1 MNPNFQA
8 LNKFNGHQGPVY
20 SIYTQGN
27 LLYSVSSDY
36 SLKIWDILNQKIKKS
51 FKLNALAY
59 SIYVD
64 QNNNILLGLNN
75 GNIQVIKNDHSIKT
89 IRTNE
94 PIAFFS
100 FSESQN
106 ENEIFVGSSNGK
118 LFILNSKDYTIKS
131 HINLNCGKIRKQ
143 FIRRDLL
150 YLACQNGFIYKIN
163 TSTKEI
169 INFINQH
176 ENGVNS
182 ICLEANNENIL
193 YSGGKD
199 ALLKAFDISLNQT
212 IKVIPAHNYAIYDI
226 IQLNES
232 IIVSCS
238 RDKTIKVWDKKTMTI
253 ISRLDFKSQGHNHSV
268 NNIIKYK
275 NDMFFSCS
283 DDGTI
288 ILWKC

>member
-150 YLACQNGFIYKIN
+150 YLACQNGFIYKIS

>member
-1 MNPNFQA
+1 MNPNFKA
-8 LNKFNGHQGPVY
+8 LNKFKGHQGPVY

-36 SLKIWDILNQKIKKS
+36 SLKIWDVLNQEIKKS

-59 SIYVD
+59 SIYLD
-64 QNNNILLGLNN
+64 HNNNILLGLNN
-75 GNIQVIKNDHSIKT
+75 GNIQVIKKDNSIQT

-94 PIAFFS
+94 SIAFFS
-100 FSESQN
+100 FSQSQN

-118 LFILNSKDYTIKS
+118 LFVLNAKDYTIKS

-143 FIRRDLL
+143 FVIKDLL

-163 TSTKEI
+163 TSTKKI

-182 ICLEANNENIL
+182 ICLEINNENIL

-212 IKVIPAHNYAIYDI
+212 IKIIPAHNYAIYDI

-232 IIVSCS
+232 TLVSCS

-253 ISRLDFKSQGHNHSV
+253 ISRLDSKSKGHKHSV

-275 NDMFFSCS
+275 TNMFFSCS
-283 DDGTI
+283 DDGMI

>member
-1 MNPNFQA
+1 MNPNFKVF
-8 LNKFNGHQGPVY
+8 NKFIGHQGPVY

-27 LLYSVSSDY
+27 LLHSSSSDY
-36 SLKIWDILNQKIKKS
+36 SLKIWDILNQKIIKS

-59 SIYVD
+59 SIYAD

-75 GNIQVIKNDHSIKT
+75 GNIQIIKKDNSIKT
-89 IRTNE
+89 IKTNE
-94 PIAFFS
+94 AIAFFS

-106 ENEIFVGSSNGK
+106 ENEIFVGGSNGK
-118 LFILNSKDYTIKS
+118 LFVLDSKDYTIKN

-143 FIRRDLL
+143 FIINEIL

-169 INFINQH
+169 INFIKLH
-176 ENGVNS
+176 EGGVNS
-182 ICLEANNENIL
+182 ICLDSDNENLL

-199 ALLKAFDISLNQT
+199 ALLKAFDITLNQT
-212 IKVIPAHNYAIYDI
+212 IKIIPAHNYAIYDI
-226 IQLNES
+226 IQLNKS
-232 IIVSCS
+232 VLVSCS

-253 ISRLDFKSQGHNHSV
+253 ISRLDFKSEGHKHSV

-288 ILWKC
+288 ILWQL